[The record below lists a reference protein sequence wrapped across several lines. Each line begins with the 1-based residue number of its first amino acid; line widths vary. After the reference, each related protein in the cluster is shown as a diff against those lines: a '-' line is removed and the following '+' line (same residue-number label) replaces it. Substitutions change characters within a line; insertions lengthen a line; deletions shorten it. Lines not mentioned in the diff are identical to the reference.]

1 MPDHLDS
8 ESKLWTDDL
17 EVCVQTGAGFATN
30 QLYREDGV
38 RNNESSY
45 KFRDRSFHIKV
56 DENTCLYAICSGHN
70 GSKVAHLAIQRI
82 AAEIAFWGLNEQSN
96 EEEVKE
102 VLRQTFITVE
112 KTYLETIDV
121 LLARK
126 TSLQYEIP
134 DGISQYEISQK
145 YKSILDELKRINE
158 ELSVGSSVVLALICH
173 KKLYISNIGN
183 CRALLCKSDTNN
195 VLRVVQLSVDHNLYN
210 EDEILRLCQ
219 LGLDPHALRQAPLS
233 CTRCIGS
240 YMNKA
245 GYRDCDFLSGA
256 SAEPV
261 ISQPEIV
268 GAIPV
273 DDTCSFLI
281 LMSSGLC
288 KTLQE
293 IFTTEVSQVN
303 KEVIQLAVE
312 QLRTQSTLAGVAQSV
327 VHKILQY
334 HHDFYME
341 HVQERGSEEVPL
353 PYTRLDDITLLIR
366 NFNFV
371 MPKSSKRG
379 AVRFNSIVREHSANN
394 SIIFSDS
401 NTLSSTNTSQ
411 YINTNSSTSSYS
423 DTNQSSRYRREQEKI
438 RPYVCFAEYYKNVEE
453 AKKKGTLPPGIDFD

>member
-1 MPDHLDS
+1 M
-8 ESKLWTDDL
+8 
-17 EVCVQTGAGFATN
+17 
-30 QLYREDGV
+30 
-38 RNNESSY
+38 
-45 KFRDRSFHIKV
+45 
-56 DENTCLYAICSGHN
+56 
-70 GSKVAHLAIQRI
+70 AIQRI
-82 AAEIAFWGLNEQSN
+82 AAEITFGGITGKSN

-112 KTYLETIDV
+112 KTYLETIDS

-126 TSLQYEIP
+126 TFRQYEIP
-134 DGISQYEISQK
+134 EGISQYEISQK
-145 YKSILDELKRINE
+145 YKNILDELKQINE
-158 ELSVGSSVVLALICH
+158 ELSVGTSVVIALICH
-173 KKLYISNIGN
+173 KKLYIANIGN
-183 CRALLCKSDTNN
+183 CRALLCKNDANN

-219 LGLDPHALRQAPLS
+219 LGLDTQALRQAPLS

-240 YMNKA
+240 YMNKT

-281 LMSSGLC
+281 LMSGGLC

-293 IFTTEVSQVN
+293 IFSTEVSQVN
-303 KEVIQLAVE
+303 KEMIQMAVE
-312 QLRTQSTLAGVAQSV
+312 QFRTQSTMAGVAQSV
-327 VHKILQY
+327 VHKIVQF
-334 HHDFYME
+334 HHDLYME
-341 HVQERGSEEVPL
+341 HVQERGSGETPL
-353 PYTRLDDITLLIR
+353 PFTRRDDITILIR

-371 MPKSSKRG
+371 MPKFNKRG
-379 AVRFNSIVREHSANN
+379 AVRFNSVVREHSANN
-394 SIIFSDS
+394 SIIFTD

-423 DTNQSSRYRREQEKI
+423 DTNQGSRYRREQEKI
-438 RPYVCFAEYYKNVEE
+438 SPYVDFSEYYRNVEE
-453 AKKKGTLPPGIDFD
+453 AKKNGTLPPGIDFD

>member
-17 EVCVQTGAGFATN
+17 QVCAQTGAGFATN
-30 QLYREDGV
+30 QQYREDGA
-38 RNNESSY
+38 RNNEASF

-56 DENTCLYAICSGHN
+56 DENTSLYAICSGHN

-82 AAEIAFWGLNEQSN
+82 AAEIAFGGISGKSN

-112 KTYLETIDV
+112 KTYLETIDS
-121 LLARK
+121 LLAKKAFR
-126 TSLQYEIP
+126 QYEIP
-134 DGISQYEISQK
+134 EGISQYEISQK
-145 YKSILDELKRINE
+145 YKNILDELKQINE
-158 ELSVGSSVVLALICH
+158 ELSVGTSVVIALICH
-173 KKLYISNIGN
+173 KKLYIANIGN
-183 CRALLCKSDTNN
+183 CRALLCKNDANN

-219 LGLDPHALRQAPLS
+219 LGLDTQALRQAPLS

-240 YMNKA
+240 YMNKS

-281 LMSSGLC
+281 LMSGGLC

-293 IFTTEVSQVN
+293 IFSTEVSQVN
-303 KEVIQLAVE
+303 KEMIQMAVE
-312 QLRTQSTLAGVAQSV
+312 QFRTQSTMAGVAQSV
-327 VHKILQY
+327 VHKIVQF
-334 HHDFYME
+334 HHDLYME
-341 HVQERGSEEVPL
+341 HVQERGSGETPL
-353 PYTRLDDITLLIR
+353 PFTRRDDITILIR

-371 MPKSSKRG
+371 MPKFNKRG
-379 AVRFNSIVREHSANN
+379 AVRLNFESAVFEISPFGYSRPSSINIV
-394 SIIFSDS
+394 
-401 NTLSSTNTSQ
+401 LSGN
-411 YINTNSSTSSYS
+411 
-423 DTNQSSRYRREQEKI
+423 
-438 RPYVCFAEYYKNVEE
+438 P
-453 AKKKGTLPPGIDFD
+453 